1 MQLQGEWEKVD
12 KGKRNLGS
20 DTPGVRDQVKA
31 REAVWRRDLDDT
43 FNNGDEEVMIRQ
55 FIT

>member
-1 MQLQGEWEKVD
+1 MQLQGGWEKVD

-31 REAVWRRDLDDT
+31 GEAV
-43 FNNGDEEVMIRQ
+43 
-55 FIT
+55 